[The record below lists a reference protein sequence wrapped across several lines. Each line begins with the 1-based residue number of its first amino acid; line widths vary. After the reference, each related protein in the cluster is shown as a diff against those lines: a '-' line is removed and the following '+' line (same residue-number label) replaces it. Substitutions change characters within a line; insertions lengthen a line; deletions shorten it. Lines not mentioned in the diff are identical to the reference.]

1 MLECDFCGCYSPKP
15 GKGWV
20 AHPRGE
26 DAGNDESGVLVYCP
40 PCAAAVFNYPLA
52 AAAGHVCVWKPQ
64 PQPDPET
71 DNS

>member
-1 MLECDFCGCYSPKP
+1 MDSGSRLGCGSQYC
-15 GKGWV
+15 G
-20 AHPRGE
+20 ARAE

-64 PQPDPET
+64 PPPDPET